1 MPQEWLIAITTGTSR
16 RKSSYNSANVH
27 KLDTKS
33 FLPPA
38 VVLNQF
44 CCSQRFKPLLNFV
57 KTSSGQQTLHFI
69 DATWC
74 CIAVL
79 FSDDT
84 KPHAVSIIRV
94 SRELMMNLLVMPAA
108 CQLVSHY
115 TAVVLSYC
123 CFMPNLLRPNNCA
136 PKSEHISYG
145 RLLLPRQAQVTN
157 Q

>member
-1 MPQEWLIAITTGTSR
+1 MCVTGMVDSD
-16 RKSSYNSANVH
+16 KNGYLS
-27 KLDTKS
+27 KEE
-33 FLPPA
+33 FL
-38 VVLNQF
+38 QF
-44 CCSQRFKPLLNFV
+44 CKCGSCCGSKFCGSQRFKPLLNFV

-69 DATWC
+69 DATWS